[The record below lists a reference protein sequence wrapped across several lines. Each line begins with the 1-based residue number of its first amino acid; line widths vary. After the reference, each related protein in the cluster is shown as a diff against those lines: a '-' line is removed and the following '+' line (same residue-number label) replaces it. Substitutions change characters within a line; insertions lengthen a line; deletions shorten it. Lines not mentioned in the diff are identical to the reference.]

1 MVVRFQSSMGRS
13 LKRVDS
19 DDLNVKG
26 LVLATV
32 SKINY
37 KYQSVE
43 VKVNNLTLGSR
54 IGDDG
59 SLAVPYP
66 KSFIGRTPEG
76 SVFGT
81 KPLITE
87 GSVVLIGFL
96 NDDINSPIILSVYG
110 DNEQNKMINTNPLDG
125 GKFDTDS
132 VYKYSSALYEILP
145 SLNYKYDDGEGTSI
159 KTFNGKSFFS
169 MTSGEEEKPQATD
182 FYTGTEYQDLFTSY
196 YGNKTLIEPRIQK
209 APNML
214 FKHQGVFY
222 DDGTPDNHITT
233 LFISERGDIRASVLN
248 TETQKRTTQ
257 EMSSDGSYRVIK
269 QDDDLMLDEAQVWIE
284 YGISEDNK
292 FYIKNDKHK
301 FEFTDEGIYIDDKP
315 MLENLGDSIE
325 DAMKNLQDV
334 QEQLED
340 INYLLEGVGKD
351 NLEELIKSTKESI
364 EASNQA
370 TKDVQTLRTDI
381 SAVSSRTEGIITQFQ
396 DFRDRTFR
404 DFYDEVNEYL
414 SGERGSI
421 ESIVNTDLPAIR
433 NTEQK
438 YRQTTFRDIKIHA
451 DLPFKFKDYD
461 STVATDKVT
470 YYFPQGIAI
479 HNGQTYIIHSAPES
493 GTKRLI
499 VVYDEFYKHVNMFYA
514 GTTGGEGLHVETE
527 GTKTFLYARTSNNN
541 IGKFDVTNPR
551 SIVEKSTLQPVE
563 EYNIN
568 AYMNFF
574 RTESGWGVEYN
585 NQTKGVFLQR
595 DTVVF
600 FNKDFSKKTG
610 YLWINPANSTL
621 WSSNLLGSVTN
632 HSAKKQGMTLI
643 NNTIV
648 QTLGGNWNPTRDTE
662 IHTYHLQGVQE
673 ISPSGDIMN
682 DYTYHPYELRDYLT
696 KQGKTVDMLEH
707 EGAFSYNNR
716 LFSVIVYKSRTKVD
730 ADKQGVLIVEYKP
743 KEKEYTFNK
752 TGEPFL
758 APTANYNPYKTNIDG
773 KFYNEYTGEEIT
785 SIKDLIRYMV
795 ATYQSNIVFY
805 SSKVSLKGYDD
816 VEIPTGLRVELE
828 NLNNYT
834 FHLLYRGNVT
844 EEFYIINYTASTD
857 SFNITAQDSDNKYDK
872 LDLSTIKTKLTGYV
886 TNATNTPTSAKHGY
900 IDSRRYG
907 SNSKLFFSP
916 YNSYETYMNL
926 NLGGVWQGW
935 EKTGS
940 NTDSINPVVVSKE
953 EPAEAVIWFEVTD

>member
-43 VKVNNLTLGSR
+43 VKVNNLTLGSH

-334 QEQLED
+334 QEQLEE
-340 INYLLEGVGKD
+340 INYLLEGVGKE
-351 NLEELIKSTKESI
+351 NLAELIESTKESI
-364 EASNQA
+364 EASNKA
-370 TKDVQTLRTDI
+370 TSDVIRLSTQI
-381 SAVSSRTEGIITQFQ
+381 SEVSGRTEGIITQFQ
-396 DFRDRTFR
+396 KFRDETFK
-404 DFYDEVNEYL
+404 DFYDDVSPVITEVNQNFPGMKTDVNTL
-414 SGERGSI
+414 KTRVNNI
-421 ESIVNTDLPAIR
+421 ENTEIPGINTKIEDLKQQISNIDGSIVNVEGTFTR
-433 NTEQK
+433 NSELT
-438 YRQTTFRDIKIHA
+438 YRNATYLKNEPVYSDGGIEIFTSRQESLKIPSQGLSVDEGTVSIKIQ
-451 DLPFKFKDYD
+451 P
-461 STVATDKVT
+461 TT
-470 YYFPQGIAI
+470 
-479 HNGQTYIIHSAPES
+479 N
-493 GTKRLI
+493 RN
-499 VVYDEFYKHVNMFYA
+499 VNVL
-514 GTTGGEGLHVETE
+514 TLEG
-527 GTKTFLYARTSNNN
+527 S
-541 IGKFDVTNPR
+541 
-551 SIVEKSTLQPVE
+551 STLYIQ
-563 EYNIN
+563 
-568 AYMNFF
+568 
-574 RTESGWGVEYN
+574 
-585 NQTKGVFLQR
+585 
-595 DTVVF
+595 
-600 FNKDFSKKTG
+600 
-610 YLWINPANSTL
+610 
-621 WSSNLLGSVTN
+621 
-632 HSAKKQGMTLI
+632 LI
-643 NNTIV
+643 NNKVKASIAGV
-648 QTLGGNWNPTRDTE
+648 TLESSSDVP
-662 IHTYHLQGVQE
+662 L
-673 ISPSGDIMN
+673 
-682 DYTYHPYELRDYLT
+682 
-696 KQGKTVDMLEH
+696 
-707 EGAFSYNNR
+707 
-716 LFSVIVYKSRTKVD
+716 
-730 ADKQGVLIVEYKP
+730 
-743 KEKEYTFNK
+743 
-752 TGEPFL
+752 
-758 APTANYNPYKTNIDG
+758 
-773 KFYNEYTGEEIT
+773 NEYTTIT
-785 SIKDLIRYMV
+785 LKWSKNSKTFMLFINGINEGLIDYV
-795 ATYQSNIVFY
+795 T
-805 SSKVSLKGYDD
+805 
-816 VEIPTGLRVELE
+816 PTG
-828 NLNNYT
+828 
-834 FHLLYRGNVT
+834 
-844 EEFYIINYTASTD
+844 
-857 SFNITAQDSDNKYDK
+857 
-872 LDLSTIKTKLTGYV
+872 TIQ
-886 TNATNTPTSAKHGY
+886 GY
-900 IDSRRYG
+900 IVISNNSDMTVKDIIIRDRPMKNKEIKEVNKIGRY
-907 SNSKLFFSP
+907 
-916 YNSYETYMNL
+916 
-926 NLGGVWQGW
+926 V
-935 EKTGS
+935 
-940 NTDSINPVVVSKE
+940 
-953 EPAEAVIWFEVTD
+953 

>member
-37 KYQSVE
+37 QYQSVE
-43 VKVNNLTLGSR
+43 VKVNNLTLGR
-54 IGDDG
+54 HIGDDG

-96 NDDINSPIILSVYG
+96 NDDINSPIILNVYG
-110 DNEQNKMINTNPLDG
+110 DNEQNKMINTNPLEG
-125 GKFDTDS
+125 GKFDTDDI
-132 VYKYSSALYEILP
+132 YKYSSAIYEILP
-145 SLNYKYDDGEGTSI
+145 SLNYKYNDGEGTSI

-301 FEFTDEGIYIDDKP
+301 FEFTDEGIYIDEKP

-325 DAMKNLQDV
+325 ESMKNLQEI
-334 QEQLED
+334 QKELED

-351 NLEELIKSTKESI
+351 NLEELIASTKESI

-370 TKDVQTLRTDI
+370 TRDVQTLSTNI
-381 SAVSSRTEGIITQFQ
+381 SSVSSRTEGIITQFQ
-396 DFRDRTFR
+396 EFRDRTFK

-414 SGERGSI
+414 TGKQGSI
-421 ESIVNTDLPAIR
+421 ESIVNEDLPAIR
-433 NTEQK
+433 NIEQK
-438 YRQTTFRDIKIHA
+438 YRHTTFRDIKIHA

-461 STVATDKVT
+461 SLVTTDKVT

-479 HNGQTYIIHSAPES
+479 NNGQTYIIHSAPES

-499 VVYDEFYKHVNMFYA
+499 VIYDEFYKHVNMFYA

-551 SIVEKSTLQPVE
+551 NIEEKSTLQPVE

-585 NQTKGVFLQR
+585 NQTKGAFLQR

-610 YLWINPANSTL
+610 YLWINPSNSTL
-621 WSSNLLGSVTN
+621 WSDDLLNGITN
-632 HSAKKQGMTLI
+632 NSAKKQGMTLV
-643 NNTIV
+643 NNTIM
-648 QTLGGNWNPTRDTE
+648 QTLGGNWNPSRDTK

-682 DYTYHPYELRDYLT
+682 DYTYHPHELRDYLNSI
-696 KQGKTVDMLEH
+696 GKKADIIEH

-716 LFSVIVYKSRTKVD
+716 LFSIIVYAGSTSSQANR
-730 ADKQGVLIVEYKP
+730 QGVLIVEYKP
-743 KEKEYTFNK
+743 KNKDYTFNK
-752 TGEPFL
+752 IGEPFL
-758 APTANYNPYKTNIDG
+758 APTANYNPYKTNIDN
-773 KFYNEYTGEEIT
+773 KLINEYNGEEIN
-785 SIKDLIRYMV
+785 SVEDLILYMKD
-795 ATYQSNIVFY
+795 TYQDNIVFY
-805 SSKVSLKGYDD
+805 SSKIIIKDFGGVDFPSGC
-816 VEIPTGLRVELE
+816 RVEVE
-828 NLNNYT
+828 NMNNSTYYVKVKG
-834 FHLLYRGNVT
+834 LSYDY
-844 EEFYIINYTASTD
+844 FYQISYNRSTGKM
-857 SFNITAQDSDNKYDK
+857 TKYSPKYEYATKD
-872 LDLSTIKTKLTGYV
+872 DIKNSNNTG
-886 TNATNTPTSAKHGY
+886 
-900 IDSRRYG
+900 I
-907 SNSKLFFSP
+907 
-916 YNSYETYMNL
+916 
-926 NLGGVWQGW
+926 
-935 EKTGS
+935 
-940 NTDSINPVVVSKE
+940 VVSKE
-953 EPAEAVIWFEVTD
+953 EPEEAMIWFEVTD

>member
-43 VKVNNLTLGSR
+43 VKVNNLTLGSH

-292 FYIKNDKHK
+292 FYIKNDNHK

-315 MLENLGDSIE
+315 MLENLGESIE

-334 QEQLED
+334 QEQLEE
-340 INYLLEGVGKD
+340 INYLLEGVGKE
-351 NLEELIKSTKESI
+351 NLAELIESTKESI
-364 EASNQA
+364 EASNKA
-370 TKDVQTLRTDI
+370 TSDVIRLSTQI
-381 SAVSSRTEGIITQFQ
+381 SEVSGRTEGIITQFQ
-396 DFRDRTFR
+396 KFRDETFK
-404 DFYDEVNEYL
+404 DFYDDVSPIITEVNQNFPGMKTDVSTL
-414 SGERGSI
+414 KTRVNNI
-421 ESIVNTDLPAIR
+421 ENTEIPGINTKIEDLKQQVSNIDGSIVNVEGIFTR
-433 NTEQK
+433 NSELT
-438 YRQTTFRDIKIHA
+438 YRNATYLKNEPIYSDGGIEVFTSRQESLKIPSQGLSVDEGTVSIKIQPTTNRNVNV
-451 DLPFKFKDYD
+451 LTLEGS
-461 STVATDKVT
+461 STLYIQLINNKVKASIAGVT
-470 YYFPQGIAI
+470 LQSSSDVPLNEYTTITLKWSKNSKTFMLFINGI
-479 HNGQTYIIHSAPES
+479 N
-493 GTKRLI
+493 
-499 VVYDEFYKHVNMFYA
+499 
-514 GTTGGEGLHVETE
+514 EGLIDYVTPT
-527 GTKTFLYARTSNNN
+527 GTIQGYIEVSNNSDMTVKDIIIRDRPMKNKEIKEVNN
-541 IGKFDVTNPR
+541 IGR
-551 SIVEKSTLQPVE
+551 
-563 EYNIN
+563 
-568 AYMNFF
+568 
-574 RTESGWGVEYN
+574 
-585 NQTKGVFLQR
+585 
-595 DTVVF
+595 
-600 FNKDFSKKTG
+600 
-610 YLWINPANSTL
+610 YL
-621 WSSNLLGSVTN
+621 
-632 HSAKKQGMTLI
+632 
-643 NNTIV
+643 
-648 QTLGGNWNPTRDTE
+648 
-662 IHTYHLQGVQE
+662 
-673 ISPSGDIMN
+673 
-682 DYTYHPYELRDYLT
+682 
-696 KQGKTVDMLEH
+696 
-707 EGAFSYNNR
+707 
-716 LFSVIVYKSRTKVD
+716 
-730 ADKQGVLIVEYKP
+730 
-743 KEKEYTFNK
+743 
-752 TGEPFL
+752 
-758 APTANYNPYKTNIDG
+758 
-773 KFYNEYTGEEIT
+773 
-785 SIKDLIRYMV
+785 
-795 ATYQSNIVFY
+795 
-805 SSKVSLKGYDD
+805 
-816 VEIPTGLRVELE
+816 
-828 NLNNYT
+828 
-834 FHLLYRGNVT
+834 
-844 EEFYIINYTASTD
+844 
-857 SFNITAQDSDNKYDK
+857 
-872 LDLSTIKTKLTGYV
+872 
-886 TNATNTPTSAKHGY
+886 
-900 IDSRRYG
+900 
-907 SNSKLFFSP
+907 
-916 YNSYETYMNL
+916 
-926 NLGGVWQGW
+926 
-935 EKTGS
+935 
-940 NTDSINPVVVSKE
+940 
-953 EPAEAVIWFEVTD
+953 